1 MIGGIAVE
9 RKISTP
15 SLLLLIVLVGF
26 PQISETIYTPSL
38 PDIADHLHASSNVI
52 QLTLSIYFL
61 GFALGV
67 FCWGRLSDSI
77 GRRPALLWGILVY
90 GAGSLG
96 CTLSDSA
103 EWLLA
108 SRFLQAFGAS
118 TGSVVTQTILR
129 ESIDGARR
137 HAVFAQIS
145 AALAFTPAIGP
156 LIGGWIDQGFGF
168 RAVFI
173 VLVVMSG
180 AIFIYTFVSLPETK
194 VTAAT
199 KIHTLAVAKRLVADR
214 RIWAFGFLI
223 GATNGILFSYY
234 AEAPFIFI
242 EFFQM
247 KPGLFGF
254 LGIFVAMASI
264 FGAMLS
270 KKLLTRL
277 QAERIILIGSMVTTL
292 GAACL
297 MGLALCK
304 MAPSMP
310 FLALM
315 VACIFILLLGIG
327 MAIPNCLSLA
337 LIHYK
342 DVLGTAGAI
351 FGLGYYLVVSLIT
364 SGMSYLHNGSLLTMP
379 MYFLVLAV
387 IMALVS
393 HRLASHERRYEP
405 FSGT

>member
-1 MIGGIAVE
+1 ME

-38 PDIADHLHASSNVI
+38 PDIAHHLHASSNTI

-67 FCWGRLSDSI
+67 LCWGRLSDSI
-77 GRRPALLWGILVY
+77 GRRPALLWGIMVY
-90 GAGSLG
+90 GVGSLG

-108 SRFLQAFGAS
+108 CRFIQAFGAS

-156 LIGGWIDQGFGF
+156 LIGGWIDQTLGF

-173 VLVVMSG
+173 ALVVMSA
-180 AIFIYTFVSLPETK
+180 AIFMYTFVSLPETR
-194 VTAAT
+194 VTAT
-199 KIHTLAVAKRLVADR
+199 SNISTLSVAKRLVADR
-214 RIWAFGFLI
+214 RVWAFGFLI

-242 EFFQM
+242 EFFHM

-270 KKLLTRL
+270 KKLLARF
-277 QAERIILIGSMVTTL
+277 QAEKIILMGSMVTTL
-292 GAACL
+292 GAVCL
-297 MGLALCK
+297 TGLALYVIS
-304 MAPSMP
+304 PSVL
-310 FLALM
+310 FLAVM

-327 MAIPNCLSLA
+327 MALPNCLSLA
-337 LIHYK
+337 LIHYG

-351 FGLGYYLVVSLIT
+351 FGLGYYLLVSLIT
-364 SGMSYLHNGSLLTMP
+364 SGMSYLHNDSLLTMP
-379 MYFLVLAV
+379 VYFLVLAI
-387 IMALVS
+387 IMVLVS
-393 HRLASHERRYEP
+393 QKMVSREP
-405 FSGT
+405 R